1 MADDKTSYSDL
12 DIRFSVG
19 ETGFHALN
27 IIYERLERNIPGH
40 SHGPGCYEIHYIAA
54 GHGRVILQGQAHPLS
69 PGSLYVTGPGVE
81 HAQLSDKND
90 PMCEYCVYLRVS
102 GKNARET
109 HDPTSV
115 AQRFL
120 QNHLWLGQDS
130 QNVRLLLKDLFDEF
144 RCQHTGYMIQI
155 QALLQQLP
163 VKLVRCYEQGKTSA
177 HHFSPSNLM
186 DSNTVIIEEYFLYE
200 YQTCTLEGL
209 ATRLGLSSRQ
219 TERLLKKQYDMT
231 FVEKRTQARMS
242 AASVLLLKTTS
253 SITDIAAE
261 LGYSSVEHFANA
273 FRRFYGKSA
282 REYRKKAKTG
292 SA

>member
-1 MADDKTSYSDL
+1 MAGNRTSYSDL
-12 DIRFSVG
+12 DIRFCVG
-19 ETGFHALN
+19 ETEFHALN

-54 GHGRVILQGQAHPLS
+54 GHGRVILQGEAHPLS

-102 GKNARET
+102 GKNSRDSL
-109 HDPTSV
+109 DPTSV

-130 QNVRLLLKDLFDEF
+130 QALLPLFADLFQEF
-144 RCQHTGYMIQI
+144 KEQRTGYMIQI
-155 QALLQQLP
+155 QSLLQQLP

-209 ATRLGLSSRQ
+209 AARLRLSPRQ
-219 TERLLKKQYDMT
+219 AERLLKQQYGMT

-242 AASVLLLKTTS
+242 AASVLLLETAS
-253 SITDIAAE
+253 SITDIATE

-273 FRRFYGKSA
+273 FRRFYGISA
-282 REYRKKAKTG
+282 REYRKHAKTG
-292 SA
+292 ST